1 MGRSIPIK
9 TILVVL
15 LLAILS
21 FVYYHY
27 ALSPQLV
34 RLRDLRDQVAQAQV
48 KLATLQEVQRLHDAL
63 VRQNESYLAWIEQLK
78 TVTPASFNQQDHT
91 QFLLDLQA
99 LGRATGVV
107 FTGIG
112 INDPSIMGGGLQR
125 PAELKPANA
134 VGVTMNLTAKDYATV
149 RRFTDTLK
157 SKFKY
162 VMIPSSL
169 TLSRG
174 LLGGG
179 YSCNLT
185 SWIVLSP
192 DAVMPAGAAQ

>member
-34 RLRDLRDQVAQAQV
+34 QLRDLRDQVAQAQV

-78 TVTPASFNQQDHT
+78 MVTPASFNQQDHT
-91 QFLLDLQA
+91 RFLLDLQA

-107 FTGIG
+107 FTGID

-134 VGVTMNLTAKDYATV
+134 IGVTMNLTAKDYATV

-192 DAVMPAGAAQ
+192 DAVMPAGVAQ